1 MNIYIGNLP
10 YTITEDA
17 LKQAFEEF
25 GEVSSVKIIIDRI
38 TGKSKGFGFVDMPN
52 DAEAEQAIAG
62 INGKEFDGR
71 TVIVNQARPQ
81 ERRESSSRFSRKP
94 RY

>member
-10 YTITEDA
+10 YSITEDA

-25 GEVSSVKIIIDRI
+25 GPVESVKIIIDRI
-38 TGKSKGFGFVDMPN
+38 TGKSKGFGFVDMTN
-52 DAEAEQAIAG
+52 DTEAEQAITQ
-62 INGKEFDGR
+62 INGREFDGR

-81 ERRESSSRFSRKP
+81 ERRESRFSSTRKP